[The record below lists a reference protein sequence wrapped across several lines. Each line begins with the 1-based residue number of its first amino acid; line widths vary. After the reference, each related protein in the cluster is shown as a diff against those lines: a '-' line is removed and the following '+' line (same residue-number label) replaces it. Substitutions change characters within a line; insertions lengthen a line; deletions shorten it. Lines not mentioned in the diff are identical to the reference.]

1 MPVCLLVT
9 IFYLLIYKNNSLLH
23 LMCSMKTRKFYFFF
37 VAMCFLG
44 ISCHSN
50 KRQMQEANT
59 RLSQVQTLIQGH
71 QLQQAKVALDSIHV
85 LYPTLIEIRKKAVEM
100 EDHIKIA
107 ENTEKIGRLDSL
119 IPKKELQL
127 DSIRK
132 LFVFEKDKR
141 INTTGIY
148 THISQ
153 LADRNTHRTY
163 LKANV
168 TERGELFLTAIYYGK
183 GKLNFNSLQV
193 KTGDLQLKETIHENG
208 ADYTHQSFEEDGYVR
223 EMVTFNRI
231 AENGICQFISENK
244 LQAINVIFQGKTAYN
259 YRLTTA
265 DKNAIANTY
274 SLYNI
279 VKDLVK
285 MRQEKKNAEALLIKL
300 KK

>member
-1 MPVCLLVT
+1 ME
-9 IFYLLIYKNNSLLH
+9 
-23 LMCSMKTRKFYFFF
+23 TRKFYFFCI
-37 VAMCFLG
+37 VLCFLS
-44 ISCHSN
+44 ISCHSD
-50 KRQMQEANT
+50 KKQRQEANA
-59 RLSQVQTLIQGH
+59 RLLQVQTMIQEN
-71 QLQQAKVALDSIHV
+71 QLQQAKMALDSIHV
-85 LYPTLIEIRKKAVEM
+85 SYPTLIEIRKKAVEM
-100 EDHIKIA
+100 EDDIKIA
-107 ENTEKIGRLDSL
+107 ENTEKVGRLDTL
-119 IPKKELQL
+119 IRKKELQL
-127 DSIRK
+127 DSIK
-132 LFVFEKDKR
+132 KWFVFEKDKR

-148 THISQ
+148 THSSQ

-183 GKLNFNSLQV
+183 GKLDFNSLQV
-193 KTGDLQLKETIHENG
+193 KTADLQLKETIHENG
-208 ADYTHQSFEEDGYVR
+208 ADYTRQSFEEDGYVR

-244 LQAINVIFQGKTAYN
+244 QQTISVIFQGKTAYN

-274 SLYNI
+274 SLYNL

-300 KK
+300 RK